1 MLNPASAK
9 QDDAESE
16 ADGLARELA
25 ALRQE
30 VRLLRMA
37 NAELERVA
45 VRDTLTPLYN
55 RRYFLTAL
63 NEHILRRGRY
73 GAQAAVLFADIDGL
87 KQINDRHGH
96 GAGDFALIHAATLL
110 AAHVRTTDVAARI
123 GGDEFAFI
131 LEATDM
137 RDARAKAVQLAS
149 TLAQTPCLF
158 GDELLA
164 VGASIGLT
172 VLMDGD
178 SDEAV
183 MARADADM
191 YAAKRARRA

>member
-1 MLNPASAK
+1 LKPATAQ
-9 QDDAESE
+9 QDAAESE
-16 ADGLARELA
+16 AEGVARELA

-63 NEHILRRGRY
+63 NERILRRGRY

-87 KQINDRHGH
+87 KQINDQHGH
-96 GAGDFALIHAATLL
+96 GAGDFALIHAANVL
-110 AAHVRTTDVAARI
+110 AAHVRATDVVARI

-131 LEATDM
+131 LEETDAAY
-137 RDARAKAVQLAS
+137 ARAKAIQLAE
-149 TLAQTPCLF
+149 TLAQSLCRYD
-158 GDELLA
+158 GAVLA

-178 SDEAV
+178 SDEAI